1 MSMPCNTHQGGIC
14 NCDAI
19 CDVNYSVSH
28 VIICIWDLWWYER
41 VLKVFNS
48 TQCSREHWST
58 MKRAFI
64 ISVLLLV
71 AYAKNRNR
79 FLTPS
84 ISISSEDVIGNAIV
98 RILAEFNESQTLTI
112 NILTISTCKN
122 LERLIDKIVSHVL
135 LKADDHIT
143 FRMIRVERYME
154 ADLTKRI
161 PIRGEIFWVLIN
173 GYDRFR

>member
-1 MSMPCNTHQGGIC
+1 
-14 NCDAI
+14 
-19 CDVNYSVSH
+19 
-28 VIICIWDLWWYER
+28 
-41 VLKVFNS
+41 
-48 TQCSREHWST
+48 

-161 PIRGEIFWVLIN
+161 PIRGEIFWVFIN